1 MKKII
6 LLLLSVYVI
15 LPILAQS
22 KKGYIIKVDGET
34 VYTDLGNSLVKPGD
48 WVNIYGKESY
58 IIHPVTHKKIYTEPE
73 IIGKLEIGSVFNDYS
88 VAATNDRGLLQLL
101 KEGMEVS
108 VINTGKAITSSDK
121 PVNNSLFMPMQNVSS
136 SDKIPIVIAP
146 AQVNDV
152 VGVGHFGGYVA
163 DVLME
168 QMLLCDKVRLLDRSI
183 LNAQMDEVDLAG
195 SYIDPAT
202 AVQRAKI
209 QGARYILQVTMQKP
223 DVVNVR
229 TGVPLASIMG
239 AIQGATGTNI
249 GAQYMSNANIA
260 TLKAEV
266 NITTRVVDLETG
278 EVMFMTSGKGKAK
291 GKSSVS
297 LEYGALGGGE
307 MNGGVEGFK
316 QSITGKAIQ
325 QAFIAIGRNLNRYFN
340 GETDQ
345 KVIGYASG
353 ALSGRYDDKLYSRG
367 GRLYLG
373 TEKLDKEG
381 IQMMFAENSDLYFQ
395 YKKGRKLIR
404 WSWFPAFAGVV
415 TGLVTM
421 SVGEY
426 EEDYLGAGGGLMLG
440 GIGGTVYMCIAG
452 KKKIKSAVNRY
463 NALHGNYTY
472 QPSLKLVGTREGI
485 GLRLEF

>member
-73 IIGKLEIGSVFNDYS
+73 IIGKLEIGNVFNDYS

-121 PVNNSLFMPMQNVSS
+121 PVNNSLFMPMQNVNS

-152 VGVGHFGGYVA
+152 VGGGHFGGYVA

-278 EVMFMTSGKGKAK
+278 EV
-291 GKSSVS
+291 
-297 LEYGALGGGE
+297 
-307 MNGGVEGFK
+307 
-316 QSITGKAIQ
+316 II
-325 QAFIAIGRNLNRYFN
+325 II
-340 GETDQ
+340 
-345 KVIGYASG
+345 
-353 ALSGRYDDKLYSRG
+353 
-367 GRLYLG
+367 
-373 TEKLDKEG
+373 
-381 IQMMFAENSDLYFQ
+381 
-395 YKKGRKLIR
+395 
-404 WSWFPAFAGVV
+404 
-415 TGLVTM
+415 
-421 SVGEY
+421 
-426 EEDYLGAGGGLMLG
+426 
-440 GIGGTVYMCIAG
+440 
-452 KKKIKSAVNRY
+452 
-463 NALHGNYTY
+463 
-472 QPSLKLVGTREGI
+472 
-485 GLRLEF
+485 